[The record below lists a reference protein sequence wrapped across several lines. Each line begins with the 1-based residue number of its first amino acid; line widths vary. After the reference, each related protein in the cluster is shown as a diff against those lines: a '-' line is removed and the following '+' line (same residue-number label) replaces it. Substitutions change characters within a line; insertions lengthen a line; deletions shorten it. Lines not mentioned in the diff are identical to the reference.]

1 MRSNIQEAVPIIEE
15 DLTIARN
22 LAQRVFGDKYSPE
35 NVFSILSLLY
45 TEMSIIVQLQKLE
58 QKFYSENISTTKA

>member
-22 LAQRVFGDKYSPE
+22 LAQRVLGNEYTSE